1 MRNHRQ
7 ERKRPVVS
15 IHAAATVARAV
26 QQLLALC
33 ALAIALGP
41 LGCAPPGLLKQYATP
56 RAVDLIPEQAYPL
69 EVTYEMLGVAKAEAC
84 GDPRG
89 SVAGAVSIGS
99 GEVVV
104 GNPALFQEAKYLAIE
119 SVPNADNLL
128 YIRAKV
134 ERQPQKECV
143 SVTGRAY
150 RVLKLLARAP
160 GSSAADDL
168 ATPPPAPAQGDPAS
182 APLVPPLV
190 PPLDPPLVPAA
201 APTEV
206 PQGK

>member
-33 ALAIALGP
+33 TLAIALGP

-84 GDPRG
+84 GDPRRSEAG
-89 SVAGAVSIGS
+89 SINIGS
-99 GEVVV
+99 GDVVV

-134 ERQPQKECV
+134 EREALKECV

-150 RVLKLLARAP
+150 RVVKLQARSP
-160 GSSAADDL
+160 GSRPEDDL
-168 ATPPPAPAQGDPAS
+168 APAQPATGPGGPAS
-182 APLVPPLV
+182 APFAPV
-190 PPLDPPLVPAA
+190 A
-201 APTEV
+201 APTDE